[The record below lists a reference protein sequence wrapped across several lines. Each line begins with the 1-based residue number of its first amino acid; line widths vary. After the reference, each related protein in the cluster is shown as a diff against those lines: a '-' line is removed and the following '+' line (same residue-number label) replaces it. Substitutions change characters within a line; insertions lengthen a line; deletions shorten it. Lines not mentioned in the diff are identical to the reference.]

1 MNKISKKYNIIMRIL
16 DSTFKFLIIC
26 GCWRPDS
33 WTSSCKRVIYH
44 IHTFF
49 VLVLI
54 NTFTLSQLL
63 DIILTVDNPDDFT
76 DNFYMLLA
84 MIVSCCKMLSMLVNR
99 KNIATLTNILTER
112 PCKPSGSKEMEIY
125 HKFDKGVQ

>member
-1 MNKISKKYNIIMRIL
+1 M
-16 DSTFKFLIIC
+16 
-26 GCWRPDS
+26 
-33 WTSSCKRVIYH
+33 
-44 IHTFF
+44 HTVFI
-49 VLVLI
+49 LVLI

-99 KNIATLTNILTER
+99 KNIAILTNILTEKPCR
-112 PCKPSGSKEMEIY
+112 PLVSSEMEIY
-125 HKFDKGVQ
+125 HRFDKGVQ